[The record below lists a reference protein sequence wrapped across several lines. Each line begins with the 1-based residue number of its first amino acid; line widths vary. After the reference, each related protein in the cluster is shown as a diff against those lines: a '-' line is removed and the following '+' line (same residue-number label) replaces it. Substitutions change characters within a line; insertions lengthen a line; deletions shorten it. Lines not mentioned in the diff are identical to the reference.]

1 MNYRDER
8 QRSAAIVTLLT
19 VAGVEDLWTLRGP
32 SLEARRRREE
42 PGGLATDERIMIAA
56 AWGLWDGTGRLRFAD
71 FHRLCKRCFEAISSL
86 LESDGGPEAVD
97 HWIGQHTRPE
107 CRCTQ
112 KHPAGGHR
120 ETVRVASW
128 RESGSWPGF

>member
-19 VAGVEDLWTLRGP
+19 VAGAESLWTLRGP
-32 SLEARRRREE
+32 TIEARRRRDE

-56 AWGLWDGTGRLRFAD
+56 AWGLWDGTGRVRFAD
-71 FHRLCKRCFEAISSL
+71 FHRLCVPCFEAISSL
-86 LESDGGPEAVD
+86 LEADGGPDAVER
-97 HWIGQHTRPE
+97 WIGQHTRPE
-107 CRCTQ
+107 CRCAQ
-112 KHPAGGHR
+112 KHAGGAHR
-120 ETVRVASW
+120 EAPRIASW